1 MLDYQAYVADFN
13 RNDERG
19 TVERWFTDD
28 LVVEVPG
35 QVITGPEP
43 WIAFLEAS
51 HSGGVQE
58 TLTPV
63 TVLQQG
69 DRIMAEVDITF
80 VAANGRPDFP
90 LAPLAPGR
98 PATLKFFAVYHLR
111 DDKIARLKLAFWPEP
126 LRST

>member
-1 MLDYQAYVADFN
+1 MDYDAYVEDFN

-28 LVVEVPG
+28 LVVEFPG

-51 HSGGVQE
+51 HAGGVQE

-80 VAANGRPDFP
+80 VAADGRADFP
-90 LAPLAPGR
+90 LAPLEPGR
-98 PATLKFFAVYHLR
+98 PT
-111 DDKIARLKLAFWPEP
+111 
-126 LRST
+126 T